1 MTPVPAALRDT
12 IAALWERTL
21 ADGLAGLARTPCE
34 RTRTV
39 AVELAADPCRWDIG
53 FLTRLAMGELP
64 TAERMAFFAS
74 CDRHREGGPL
84 AGVAHLPTTAAL
96 RKVLFP
102 MLAARFGETPV
113 AAGRMEFLM
122 IAARMPAPMRL
133 WMDTASRGQGLR
145 WNLQVVRLPAQTMRY
160 AASYE
165 SLLGLTAG
173 LSGWDR
179 IRADRLEEHAALLVE
194 RAAETVMALSAV
206 DWDAVGR

>member
-1 MTPVPAALRDT
+1 MTSVPPALRGIVAT
-12 IAALWERTL
+12 LWGRTL
-21 ADGLAGLARTPCE
+21 ADGLEGLARTPCE
-34 RTRTV
+34 RVRTV
-39 AVELAADPCRWDIG
+39 ALELAGDPRRWDIG

-64 TAERMAFFAS
+64 VEERMTFFAA

-84 AGVAHLPTTAAL
+84 AGVAQLPTTAAL

-102 MLAARFGETPV
+102 MLAARFGETPI

-122 IAARMPAPMRL
+122 IAARTPVPMRL

-145 WNLQVVRLPAQTMRY
+145 WNLQVVGLPAQTLRY

-165 SLLGLTAG
+165 SLLGLTVG
-173 LSGWDR
+173 LSAWDR

-194 RAAETVMALSAV
+194 RAAATVTALSAT
-206 DWDAVGR
+206 DWDAAAP

>member
-1 MTPVPAALRDT
+1 MTPVPAALRGI
-12 IAALWERTL
+12 IAALWERNL

-34 RTRTV
+34 RVRTV
-39 AVELAADPCRWDIG
+39 AVELAAEPARWDLG

-64 TAERMAFFAS
+64 VENRMAFFAA

-84 AGVAHLPTTAAL
+84 AGIAHLPSTAML

-102 MLAARFGETPV
+102 MLAARFGEKPI

-122 IAARMPAPMRL
+122 IAARTPVPMRL

-145 WNLQVVRLPAQTMRY
+145 WSLQVVRLPAQSLRY

-165 SLLGLTAG
+165 LLLGLAVG
-173 LSGWDR
+173 PSGWDR
-179 IRADRLEEHAALLVE
+179 IRADRIEAHAALLVE
-194 RAAETVMALSAV
+194 RVAETVAALSAV
-206 DWDAVGR
+206 DWDAAGR